1 MKYDLPENNYKAE
14 LKAVV
19 VKVNEKSMLVMETE
33 KANELISVGFT
44 DEGNIGFK
52 QSQEIVIYFDGM
64 IMESYPAQIGNV
76 QKIEIVREKSNIEIS
91 DNILRY

>member
-52 QSQEIVIYFDGM
+52 QSQEIVICRSG
-64 IMESYPAQIGNV
+64 
-76 QKIEIVREKSNIEIS
+76 
-91 DNILRY
+91 